1 MQLNTCM
8 SSGGQA
14 RDRAVQVNDGNVS
27 FPLKS
32 VFRSQVMAAIHAP
45 RSLWRYSAT
54 IRETVGSLTS

>member
-1 MQLNTCM
+1 MQVNTCM
-8 SSGGQA
+8 SSGSLA
-14 RDRAVQVNDGNVS
+14 RNPAVQINEGNVS
-27 FPLKS
+27 FPPKS